1 MTAPVQLVVPGPL
14 DQRTGGY
21 IYDRR
26 IAQGLPAL
34 GRPVAVHELAGRFPI
49 VDAPAIEAARAA
61 LDAMPAGSLVIDGLA
76 LPAFADLRP
85 PRPWV
90 ALVHHPLALETGL
103 SVADARALATIERR
117 ALAAAAR
124 VIVTSPQTRRDLA
137 DYDVDEAR
145 VGVVLPGTDPAPLAR
160 RSGGPGL
167 AMLCVASLTARK
179 GHLVLLEAL
188 ATLRELAWQLTCV
201 GSPDRDPA
209 TAAAIRAA
217 IGRFGLEGRV
227 RLVGEQSEDD
237 LQPFYAAAD
246 LFVLAS
252 YHEGYGMALAEAL
265 ARGLPIVATT
275 AGAIPDTVPAAAGI
289 LVPPGDP
296 AALAG
301 GARSRADGAGR
312 ARRARGRCAR
322 RAADAADLGRCRGH
336 LRGRAGSGGD
346 RAPREPVPGG
356 LAAAARALRPRV
368 QKRGSGGRIRKR
380 GRTVAAPGRPRLR
393 HRQQSPLSGAPAAG
407 RAAMAAGRSRPG
419 AARGGP
425 PGP

>member
-34 GRPVAVHELAGRFPI
+34 GRPVAVHELAGRFPM
-49 VDAPAIEAARAA
+49 VDAPAIEAASAA
-61 LDAMPAGSLVIDGLA
+61 LDAMPAGSLAVIDGLA

-137 DYDVDEAR
+137 GYDVDEAR

-160 RSGGPGL
+160 RSGSAGL

-188 ATLRELAWQLTCV
+188 ATLRELVWQLTCV

-209 TAAAIRAA
+209 TATAIQAAIR
-217 IGRFGLEGRV
+217 RFGLEGRV
-227 RLVGEQSEDD
+227 RLAGEQSEGR

-246 LFVLAS
+246 LLVLAS

-265 ARGLPIVATT
+265 ARGLPIVATS

-296 AALAG
+296 AALAAALVRVLTEPG
-301 GARSRADGAGR
+301 VRDELAAGARA
-312 ARRARGRCAR
+312 ARLTLPTW
-322 RAADAADLGRCRGH
+322 ADAARTFAAEL
-336 LRGRAGSGGD
+336 D
-346 RAPREPVPGG
+346 RAP
-356 LAAAARALRPRV
+356 
-368 QKRGSGGRIRKR
+368 Q
-380 GRTVAAPGRPRLR
+380 
-393 HRQQSPLSGAPAAG
+393 
-407 RAAMAAGRSRPG
+407 G
-419 AARGGP
+419 AA
-425 PGP
+425 